1 VQFVTP
7 TIALAFLFANHT
19 AIGQGLPAQLGSN
32 ALAPA
37 AIVIGFVGGMVGH
50 NNAVHSEV
58 QLATRLRNDYPSG
71 VQVRLFE
78 NRRSQQA
85 NREILRLL
93 DVDHDGTLSAAEKL
107 NARIAIYGHSWG
119 ASEAVTLARAL
130 EREGI
135 PVLLT
140 VQVDSIEKPGEDDE
154 SIPANVA
161 QAVNFYQ
168 RRGLLQGRRLIRATD
183 ASRTQILGNFQLDYK
198 TNPVACDGYPW
209 YARAFMKPHIEIEAD
224 PGVWRQVENLIRS
237 KLRPTVAR
245 GGSE

>member
-1 VQFVTP
+1 VKFSTP
-7 TIALAFLFANHT
+7 TVVLAFLCAT
-19 AIGQGLPAQLGSN
+19 QSAVGQQIPVRLASN
-32 ALAPA
+32 VLAPEV
-37 AIVIGFVGGMVGH
+37 IVIGFVGGMVGH

-93 DVDHDGTLSAAEKL
+93 DVDHDGTLSAGEKL
-107 NARIAIYGHSWG
+107 AARIAIYGHSWG
-119 ASEAVTLARAL
+119 ASETVTLAHAL
-130 EREGI
+130 EKEGI

-140 VQVDSIEKPGEDDE
+140 VQVDSIEKPGENDE

-168 RRGLLQGRRLIRATD
+168 RRGILQGRRLIRAAD
-183 ASRTQILGNFQLDYK
+183 ASRTQILGNFQFDYK
-198 TNPVACDGYPW
+198 TNPIDCDGYPW

-224 PGVWRQVENLIRS
+224 PSVWRQVENLIRS
-237 KLRPTVAR
+237 KLPAPVPSGT
-245 GGSE
+245 E